1 MSKTADKTEPR
12 VLPDLTPKAPRW
24 AKLAGNV
31 QVTRDG
37 DFLVV
42 RLPVDAKALESA
54 QPSKSGAL
62 CMVAGGASAWHKLD
76 ETGLDLPAGA
86 RLNLSFGIPN
96 PLHDKEA
103 AKRRKLLA
111 QMKAMGL
118 TAADLAA

>member
-1 MSKTADKTEPR
+1 MSKTDKTDAPR
-12 VLPDLTPKAPRW
+12 ILPDLSPKATRW

-42 RLPVDAKALESA
+42 RLPVDAKALEAA

-86 RLNLSFGIPN
+86 RLNLSFGVPN

-103 AKRRKLLA
+103 AKRKRAIA
-111 QMKAMGL
+111 QMKALGI